1 MKKSINI
8 KQRDITD
15 CGAACLAS
23 ISAHYKLYLPISK
36 IRQYASTDKK
46 GTNVLGLVEA
56 AEKLGYEVKGV
67 RGTME
72 SIPKIPLPAI
82 AHVIVKEVLHH
93 YIVIYKVS
101 DKYIWIMDPGQGK
114 VVKRALADF
123 EKEWTGVLVL
133 LLPSDEFE
141 KKSEKVSVY
150 KRFWELIKPHKS
162 ILIQALFGAL
172 IYTILGLST
181 SIYIQKLTDYVIP
194 NSNYNL
200 LNLLSIILL
209 VLIGLQIFFG
219 VTKSV
224 FTLTTGQHIDAR
236 LILGYYKHLL
246 TLPQR
251 FFDTMRVGEIISRI
265 NDAVKIRNF
274 INDVSINFIL
284 NIFIV
289 LFSFVLMFIYSW
301 RLALVMLI
309 AIPAYS
315 IIYIIVNKLN
325 KKTERK
331 VMEKTASLEANLV
344 ESLGSTYTLK
354 AMGAEDYANSKT
366 EMSFVELLKTVYKSG
381 KNSIFAS
388 FSSDGVSKIFVLALF
403 WVGSYLVIGTKITVG
418 ELFLFYALIGYFN
431 QPITS
436 LIQTNTTIQNALIAA
451 DRLFEIMDLE
461 REDKVDRKIKLSE
474 DNITDITIKDVH
486 FSYGTRLKVFEGLNL
501 KIEKNKLTVL
511 AGESGSGKSTI
522 VSLLQNIYPIQSGKI
537 SIGNFDI
544 QQISIGSLRKN
555 LVGIPQHI
563 DLFKGT
569 LLENIAIGDY
579 EPDMQKITSLVSTF
593 NFDEFIESLPNGLGN
608 YVEEKGINFSGGQ
621 KQKIGI
627 IRALYKEPR
636 IILLDESTSALD
648 LKSEN
653 NVIDILKDFTKSG
666 KTVLFVTH
674 RPSIMKKADKIAFLK
689 DGKIV
694 EEGSFNELMNA
705 NSFFKDF
712 IESN

>member
-1 MKKSINI
+1 MKSINI

-56 AEKLGYEVKGV
+56 AEKLGFEVKGV
-67 RGTME
+67 RGTMD

-82 AHVIVKEVLHH
+82 AHIVVKEVLQH
-93 YIVIYKVS
+93 YVVIYKVS
-101 DKYIWIMDPGQGK
+101 KKHIWIMDPGKGK
-114 VVKRALADF
+114 VEKKILADF

-141 KKSEKVSVY
+141 TKSETVSVY
-150 KRFWELIKPHKS
+150 RRFWALIKPHKS

-172 IYTILGLST
+172 IYTILGLSI
-181 SIYIQKLTDYVIP
+181 SIYIQKITDYVIP

-200 LNLLSIILL
+200 LNLLSMIML

-219 VTKSV
+219 VIKSV

-301 RLALVMLI
+301 RLAIVMLV
-309 AIPAYS
+309 AVPAYS
-315 IIYIIVNKLN
+315 VIYIIVNRLN

-331 VMEKTASLEANLV
+331 VMEKAAFLEANLV
-344 ESLGSTYTLK
+344 ESLSATYTLK
-354 AMGAEDYANSKT
+354 AMGAEDYANYKT
-366 EMSFVELLKTVYKSG
+366 EVSFVDLLKTVYKSG
-381 KNSIFAS
+381 KNSIFSS

-403 WVGSYLVIGTKITVG
+403 WVGSYLVIGTKITMG

-436 LIQTNTTIQNALIAA
+436 LIQTNKIVQNALIAA

-461 REDKVDRKIKLSE
+461 REDTADRRIKLTKDE
-474 DNITDITIKDVH
+474 VGDIVFKDVY
-486 FSYGTRLKVFEGLNL
+486 FRYGTRTKVFEGLN
-501 KIEKNKLTVL
+501 
-511 AGESGSGKSTI
+511 G
-522 VSLLQNIYPIQSGKI
+522 
-537 SIGNFDI
+537 
-544 QQISIGSLRKN
+544 
-555 LVGIPQHI
+555 
-563 DLFKGT
+563 
-569 LLENIAIGDY
+569 
-579 EPDMQKITSLVSTF
+579 
-593 NFDEFIESLPNGLGN
+593 
-608 YVEEKGINFSGGQ
+608 
-621 KQKIGI
+621 
-627 IRALYKEPR
+627 
-636 IILLDESTSALD
+636 
-648 LKSEN
+648 
-653 NVIDILKDFTKSG
+653 
-666 KTVLFVTH
+666 
-674 RPSIMKKADKIAFLK
+674 
-689 DGKIV
+689 
-694 EEGSFNELMNA
+694 
-705 NSFFKDF
+705 
-712 IESN
+712 